1 MIDDQDLRRALGRR
15 EPPAGFAERT
25 LARLR
30 ARGANAPRPQPK
42 PSWRW
47 LAAGLAASLVLAAG
61 ISEVVVQR
69 RDVQARKSAEDLT
82 IALRITS
89 EKLNEVQ
96 ARLGHRQRV
105 EQGVERDNVERT
117 R

>member
-25 LARLR
+25 MARLH
-30 ARGANAPRPQPK
+30 ARGAKAAPAPRQ
-42 PSWRW
+42 SWRW
-47 LAAGLAASLVLAAG
+47 MAAGLAASLVLAAG
-61 ISEVVVQR
+61 IGEVVSHR
-69 RDVQARKSAEDLT
+69 RDAQARKSAEELT

-89 EKLNEVQ
+89 EKLTEVQ